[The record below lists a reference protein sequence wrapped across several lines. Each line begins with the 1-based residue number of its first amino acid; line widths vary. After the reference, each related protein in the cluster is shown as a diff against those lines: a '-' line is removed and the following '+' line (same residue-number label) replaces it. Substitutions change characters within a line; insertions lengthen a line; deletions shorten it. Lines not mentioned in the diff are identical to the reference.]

1 MSPRMGL
8 SGGLGRCVSSRLPRL
23 TFGLRERPQGSCGP
37 WLQSSPQTQELPPCY
52 QKPADCSTTSWAV
65 SLASFSCH
73 PHPGLLPTAEAS
85 LPAGAGGQCHN
96 SLSILPGPVRAM
108 RQPGPSEQDLGVQA
122 AYCTGELLPSFSGI
136 EYGLVALEPLPIMSP
151 FPPHSPEFPRMET
164 GKSKFQ

>member
-1 MSPRMGL
+1 MGL
-8 SGGLGRCVSSRLPRL
+8 GFRAAPNPRNSHPATKSQRLQHHFLGS
-23 TFGLRERPQGSCGP
+23 Q
-37 WLQSSPQTQELPPCY
+37 
-52 QKPADCSTTSWAV
+52 
-65 SLASFSCH
+65 LASSSCH

-122 AYCTGELLPSFSGI
+122 AYCTGELLPSFSDI